1 MWTTLFL
8 AHIICMMERS
18 SNYSSV
24 GNDHK
29 PNSSN
34 FTILTSS
41 CYIFKYINEKLKIT
55 GVGVGVG
62 NGGDDD
68 VNFCLGCLV
77 IVL

>member
-24 GNDHK
+24 GNAHN

-41 CYIFKYINEKLKIT
+41 CYIFKYIYEKLEID
-55 GVGVGVG
+55 GAGAGAGAV
-62 NGGDDD
+62 
-68 VNFCLGCLV
+68 
-77 IVL
+77 